1 MTNHFIDYKNAD
13 VVLMIGSNSAECHP
27 RAMSWILRGR
37 ETRGTKLIVVDPRFT
52 KSAALADIYAPIRPG
67 TDIAF
72 LLGLINYAIEN
83 KLYQHDYVVN
93 YTNASFLVDP
103 NFKCEDGLFSGF
115 NLKDGKVFYD
125 TTTWRYQ
132 KDGDT
137 IKRDPTLR
145 DPNCVFQILKR
156 HVARYDIKTVC
167 QITGTPEDIY
177 RQVCETFCATGVPDK
192 AGNVIYAMGITQHTY
207 GSQNVR
213 AIAML
218 QLLLGNIG
226 VAGGGVNA
234 QRGESNVQGST
245 DMAML
250 FHLLPGYLAM
260 VDATK
265 HTKLQ
270 DYLDKEV
277 PQTSF
282 WQNTGKFLISQLK
295 AWYGDKAT
303 KENDF
308 CFDWLPKLD
317 GKSHDHVSIFQ
328 SMAEGKIKGFFAWG
342 QNPLV
347 GGPTVAAERQAMENL
362 DWLVVVDLF
371 ETETAAFWKRPGVDP
386 KKIKTEVFLLPAA
399 FSYEKEGTVTN
410 SGRWVQY
417 RWKAVAPPGDA
428 KSDLWIADRLFKAIR
443 KEYAAGGRFPD
454 PILNLVWDYDVP
466 GSEEPDVGKVA
477 REING
482 YTVADGKLL
491 DTFAKL
497 ASDGSTACG
506 CWIYAGYW
514 VVDPELKVEA
524 AKRRSRVDK
533 SGLGLYPKWAFT
545 WPVNRRIVY
554 NRCSC
559 DPNGQPWDPQRAL
572 VAWDGAKWVTN
583 DVPDFA
589 VKDAAGNPVPPAKTA
604 GAPFIMVPEGVG
616 RLFGADNGIRAGALK
631 EGPLPEHYEPVESP
645 VANLIAKQQN
655 NPVILR
661 RKGAFD
667 RVAPSGSVE
676 YPYVLTTFRLVEHY
690 QSGAVTRNS
699 PWLVE
704 LMPEVFVEISPQL
717 AARLGIKSGD
727 AVVVSTIRG
736 TIKCKACVTPSLKP
750 LKVGGREV
758 EVVGLPWHWGYQGIG
773 VGESANVLTL
783 SLGDANT
790 QIPEYKACLCNIR
803 KA

>member
-1 MTNHFIDYKNAD
+1 MTNHFVDYKNSD

-27 RAMSWILRGR
+27 MAMRWILKGR
-37 ETRGTKLIVVDPRFT
+37 ETRGTKLIVVDPRYS
-52 KSAALADIYAPIRPG
+52 KSAALADIYARIRPG
-67 TDIAF
+67 TDIPF
-72 LLGLINYAIEN
+72 LLGMINYAIQN
-83 KLYQHDYVVN
+83 KLYHHEYVVN
-93 YTNASFLVDP
+93 YTNASYLVSPD
-103 NFKCEDGLFSGF
+103 FKCEDGLFSGA
-115 NLKDGKVFYD
+115 KVVDGKIVYD
-125 TTTWRYQ
+125 TKTWQYQ
-132 KDGDT
+132 KDGET
-137 IKRDPTLR
+137 IKKDPTLSH
-145 DPNCVFQILKR
+145 PNSVFQILKK

-167 QITGTPEDIY
+167 QITGTPEDVY
-177 RQVCETFCATGVPDK
+177 QQVCETFCATGQPGK
-192 AGNVIYAMGITQHTY
+192 AGNIVYAMGITQHTY
-207 GSQNVR
+207 GSQNCR

-218 QLLLGNIG
+218 QLILGNVGI
-226 VAGGGVNA
+226 AGGGVNA

-265 HTKLQ
+265 HTRLQ

-277 PQTSF
+277 PKTSF

-328 SMAEGKIKGFFAWG
+328 DMADGKIKGFFAWG

-347 GGPTVAAERQAMENL
+347 GGPTAAAERKAMENL

-371 ETETAAFWKRPGVDP
+371 ETETAAFWKRPGADP
-386 KKIKTEVFLLPAA
+386 KQIKTEVFFLPAA

-410 SGRWVQY
+410 SGRWAQY
-417 RWKAVAPPGDA
+417 RWKAVEPLGDA
-428 KSDLWIADRLFKAIR
+428 RTDLWIADRLFKAIR
-443 KEYAAGGRFPD
+443 AEYQAGGKFPD
-454 PILNLVWDYDVP
+454 PILNMVWNYDAP
-466 GSEEPDVGKVA
+466 GSEEPDVEKVA
-477 REING
+477 LEING
-482 YTVADGKLL
+482 YTVADGKAL

-497 ASDGSTACG
+497 AADGSTACG
-506 CWIYAGYW
+506 NWIYAGYW
-514 VVDPELKVEA
+514 AVDPELKLVA
-524 AKRRSRVDK
+524 AKRRNRTDK
-533 SGLGLYPKWAFT
+533 TGLGLYPKWAFA

-559 DPNGQPWDPQRAL
+559 DPNGKPWDPKRAL
-572 VAWDGAKWVTN
+572 ATWDGSKWVTN
-583 DVPDFA
+583 DVPDFG
-589 VKDAAGNPVPPAKTA
+589 VKDAAGNPIPPAKTA

-616 RLFGADNGIRAGALK
+616 RLFGAAHGIRAAALK

-645 VANLIAKQQN
+645 VSNLISKQQV
-655 NPVILR
+655 NPVILW
-661 RKGAFD
+661 RKGDFAQVAATASPAF
-667 RVAPSGSVE
+667 
-676 YPYVLTTFRLVEHY
+676 PYVLTTFRLIEHY
-690 QSGAVTRNS
+690 QSGAVTRNC

-717 AARLGIKSGD
+717 AAKLRIEAGD
-727 AVVVSTIRG
+727 TVVVSTARG
-736 TIKCKACVTPSLKP
+736 QLRCKACVTPSLRP
-750 LKVGGREV
+750 VKVNGREV
-758 EVVGLPWHWGYQGIG
+758 EIIGLPWHWGYQGLG
-773 VGESANVLTL
+773 SGESANVLTV